1 MEVHDLF
8 GSLGQASDSGLVR
21 FAVDR
26 WGRPT
31 SQGRVIQRLS
41 MDQNEM
47 QRHVGEGCNIL
58 GSITMESVPG
68 SFFFLPGG
76 SYAQLALFYPEH
88 FINTSHTVHYL
99 YFGDL
104 PRKQV
109 KHERIPIV
117 LDSLH
122 DHTRLVTED
131 ESANAHAE
139 HLSAITAS
147 PAVAGVGPAPPTR
160 FHFSKSFEYYLK
172 IVPTTFSSSSSGAV
186 RADLSV
192 HRRTPTTSWSPGSCP
207 RCTSATTSAP
217 CPSRSPTRYAPFSD
231 FLVEVC
237 AIVGGMVTV
246 MKPRAQHGQGHGGAT
261 AAKKG
266 GGQGADGGLWGGSVP
281 FRYDALTVQ
290 APEPVLPNGYGAH
303 ASDECSARRRCSRR
317 TTGRLPRR
325 RVAARL

>member
-8 GSLGQASDSGLVR
+8 GSLGGASDSGLVR
-21 FAVDR
+21 FAVDG

-31 SQGRVIQRLS
+31 AAGRVMQRLS
-41 MDQNEM
+41 MDANEM

-76 SYAQLALFYPEH
+76 SYAQLALFYPAH

-104 PRKQV
+104 PRKRV

-131 ESANAHAE
+131 ESASAHQE
-139 HLSAITAS
+139 HLTAVAA
-147 PAVAGVGPAPPTR
+147 PQVAGVGPAPPTR

-172 IVPTTFSSSSSGAV
+172 IVPTTFSSSPGQSVQTYQRSAHSTPLPIPRARLTCPCCRLSGINT
-186 RADLSV
+186 
-192 HRRTPTTSWSPGSCP
+192 RRTPTTW
-207 RCTSATTSAP
+207 
-217 CPSRSPTRYAPFSD
+217 
-231 FLVEVC
+231 
-237 AIVGGMVTV
+237 
-246 MKPRAQHGQGHGGAT
+246 
-261 AAKKG
+261 
-266 GGQGADGGLWGGSVP
+266 
-281 FRYDALTVQ
+281 
-290 APEPVLPNGYGAH
+290 
-303 ASDECSARRRCSRR
+303 
-317 TTGRLPRR
+317 
-325 RVAARL
+325 